1 MEKVVD
7 FLISTNME
15 EVIDFLRCIA
25 QDRET
30 TEKYLELECKQTS

>member
-15 EVIDFLRCIA
+15 EVIDFLMCIA
-25 QDRET
+25 QDKNTIEN
-30 TEKYLELECKQTS
+30 K